1 MLADGTITAPE
12 LLELYLERIA
22 RLDRELRSFRVVLAD
37 SARQEAGVAQDRLNA
52 GERLPLLGVPIAIK
66 DDVDVAGEV
75 TTYGSAAHGPARAQD
90 AEVVRRLREAGA
102 VILGKTAVPEMML
115 WSFTETLTY
124 GATRNPWNT
133 DYTPGGSS
141 GGSGAAVAAGLAPMA
156 LGSDGMGSIRIP
168 STWCGL
174 FGIKPQRDRVPLAP
188 HDDAWNGLS
197 VNGPMARSV
206 EDAALF
212 LDVTAPGGEFP
223 CRGCNRPPGR
233 LRIALSTKVPPPL
246 TARVGKA
253 QRAAVD
259 EAGAL
264 LRELGHNVISRDPD
278 YPLSA
283 VYGQALPRYFRGAY
297 DDVKSLPRPERLEA
311 RTRTFARIGGLISDR
326 RMNAIRGAESEVAE
340 RVQSIF
346 DDVDVVLTPG
356 TATGPSR
363 VGAYQR
369 RGAISTLTLVAQ
381 RVPFQAM
388 FNVTG
393 QPAAV
398 VPWDLDGKGLPTSIQ
413 LVGRPFDEATLL
425 SLAAQIEQARPW
437 AAAPAAGFLI
447 HRLGPRHVT
456 LKAKFSGHLSVTIAI
471 VLCMSAS
478 SPFACAS
485 SARIRSVQMLYR
497 TIPGSISTAANRSIA
512 DCASWISRSIP
523 RCSKASTRTLVAI
536 GTNITPPPSISS
548 FTTARDSSMAPSRSP
563 CSARSC
569 ATKVSIIGIAVLE

>member
-1 MLADGTITAPE
+1 MDSRELAFAGAAEQARMLADGTITAPE

-22 RLDRELRSFRVVLAD
+22 RLDRELRSFRAVLTD

-52 GERLPLLGVPIAIK
+52 GERLPFLGVPIAIK

-75 TTYGSAAHGPARAQD
+75 TTYGSAAHGPAATQD

-102 VILGKTAVPEMML
+102 VIVGKTAVPEMMI
-115 WSFTETLTY
+115 WPFTETVTF

-141 GGSGAAVAAGLAPMA
+141 GGSGAAVAAGLASMA

-206 EDAALF
+206 KDAALF
-212 LDVTAPGGEFP
+212 LDVTAPGNDFLAAANG
-223 CRGCNRPPGR
+223 PPGQ
-233 LRIALSTKVPPPL
+233 LRIALSVKAPPGL
-246 TARVGKA
+246 IVRVGRS

-259 EAGAL
+259 QAGAL
-264 LRELGHNVISRDPD
+264 LRELGHEVIERDPD
-278 YPLSA
+278 YPPSG
-283 VYGQALPRYFRGAY
+283 VYGQALPRYFRGVY
-297 DDVKSLPRPERLEA
+297 DDAKALPHPERLDA
-311 RTRTFARIGGLISDR
+311 RTRAFARIGGLFSEK
-326 RMNAIRGAESEVAE
+326 RMSVIRGAESIAAE
-340 RVQSIF
+340 RIQSIY
-346 DDVDVVLTPG
+346 DDVDVVITPG
-356 TATGPSR
+356 TAMGPSR
-363 VGAYQR
+363 IGAYQR
-369 RGAISTLTLVAQ
+369 RGAVSTLALVAA

-398 VPWDLDGKGLPTSIQ
+398 VPWGLDGKGVPTSIQ

-437 AAAPAAGFLI
+437 AQRRP
-447 HRLGPRHVT
+447 
-456 LKAKFSGHLSVTIAI
+456 
-471 VLCMSAS
+471 
-478 SPFACAS
+478 
-485 SARIRSVQMLYR
+485 Q
-497 TIPGSISTAANRSIA
+497 
-512 DCASWISRSIP
+512 
-523 RCSKASTRTLVAI
+523 
-536 GTNITPPPSISS
+536 
-548 FTTARDSSMAPSRSP
+548 
-563 CSARSC
+563 
-569 ATKVSIIGIAVLE
+569 VS